1 MRNKNTYETRVYNN
15 EKSMQKGNNRMAE
28 LGYQVDHVTT
38 DSRTGCMRRI
48 MGGFIFARPKV
59 FHTVTYQLIPPEVK
73 EGE

>member
-15 EKSMQKGNNRMAE
+15 EKTMQKGNNHMAE
-28 LGYQVDHVTT
+28 LGYQVDDVTT
-38 DSRTGCMRRI
+38 DSRIGCMRRI

-59 FHTVTYQLIPPEVK
+59 FHTVTYQLIPEAT